1 MPNDHVRWITADGRN
16 KLSTRAPERARGGA
30 RSTGRDDA
38 ARLPGRGCRVP
49 AERRPMPTPRSALQ
63 PMKTEQ
69 YTMQLLATCEQLHRP
84 VPIGRRGGGGR
95 AVPARG
101 NSIAGNHVARHQQ
114 RHRHA
119 SGFAVQRCGW
129 RRHPAHSAGRA
140 ARTLADAG
148 PPSCERSFL
157 FTSTTEVRA
166 HLRAAHRLTPAVSG
180 ARRTARRGSTVGP
193 EARGGSFRGSSVHR
207 KRAPLPPGDCWTT
220 VPASLRLPE
229 CRQMPENNT
238 YRERR
243 QGARA
248 WPQRRCVGGAREARR
263 GGRSRTRY
271 GGHVHRPARGFGVV
285 R

>member
-1 MPNDHVRWITADGRN
+1 MKRTDQTGTDATSGASSVMCRSGRSRGSGGRPRELAGVN
-16 KLSTRAPERARGGA
+16 AIQQARVLPTRARRRDRA
-30 RSTGRDDA
+30 A
-38 ARLPGRGCRVP
+38 ASLLPSH
-49 AERRPMPTPRSALQ
+49 T
-63 PMKTEQ
+63 
-69 YTMQLLATCEQLHRP
+69 
-84 VPIGRRGGGGR
+84 
-95 AVPARG
+95 
-101 NSIAGNHVARHQQ
+101 
-114 RHRHA
+114 
-119 SGFAVQRCGW
+119 GW
-129 RRHPAHSAGRA
+129 R
-140 ARTLADAG
+140 RTLADAR
-148 PPSCERSFL
+148 PPSCVRSFL

-248 WPQRRCVGGAREARR
+248 WPQRHCVGGARKARR